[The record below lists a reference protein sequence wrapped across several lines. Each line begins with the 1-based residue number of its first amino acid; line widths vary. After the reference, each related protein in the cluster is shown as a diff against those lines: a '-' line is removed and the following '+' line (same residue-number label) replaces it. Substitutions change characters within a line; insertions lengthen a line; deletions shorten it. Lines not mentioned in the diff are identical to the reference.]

1 MKTGEDFRREFPAME
16 EGFQDAAHQALQAL
30 NEGKSENRMKLRPA
44 MLMAALL
51 VLLMG
56 ASVAATWERWSLDDF
71 IPSNRI
77 TVTGEEW
84 RSMVEAFEPVTVQT
98 SVAEITV
105 REVLFD
111 GYALYIV
118 ADARPKG
125 ESVFFV
131 PEGSKMDAPARDAA
145 GSLPEEMTLREY
157 IAHNGYTRTFEMSLH
172 TDMGGMIFMPE
183 MELNE
188 DGTATF
194 YLRQRLQQP
203 QLQAEP
209 LDVTLYVLMRSDV
222 VRYPCNAEVLLTI
235 DQLPVL
241 EEAVSAEGV
250 RHEFTNS
257 GVALSNLRLVR
268 TPLSTYV
275 TADAEIIDE
284 AAYQDRFGS
293 YVIKFADINGAGYDA
308 GPFNLMGFMRDP
320 VDRNHTGPLYY
331 TATLT
336 MQKLPD
342 TIAVMEYPWGK
353 YEPEMATDSWRVQ
366 LHNVN

>member
-1 MKTGEDFRREFPAME
+1 MKTGVDFLREFPQE
-16 EGFQDAAHQALQAL
+16 DEGFRDAAYQTLQL
-30 NEGKSENRMKLRPA
+30 LREEKEVKRMKLRP
-44 MLMAALL
+44 LFVISL
-51 VLLMG
+51 VSMLLMG
-56 ASVAATWERWSLDDF
+56 VSVAATWERWSLDDF
-71 IPSNRI
+71 IPTGRI
-77 TVTGEEW
+77 TATEEEW
-84 RSMVEAFEPVTVQT
+84 RKMIDAFEPVTVQT

-105 REVLFD
+105 REALFD

-131 PEGSKMDAPARDAA
+131 PEGSEMDAPARETA
-145 GSLPEEMTLREY
+145 GSLPDDITLREY
-157 IAHNGYTRTFEMSLH
+157 IALNGYTRTFEVYMG
-172 TDMGGMIFMPE
+172 TDMGGMTFMPE

-194 YLRQRLQQP
+194 YIRQRLRQP

-209 LDVTLYVLMRSDV
+209 LDVTLYVLMRSDAD
-222 VRYPCNAEVLLTI
+222 RYPCNAEVLLTI

-284 AAYQDRFGS
+284 EAYQARFGS
-293 YVIKFADINGAGYDA
+293 YVIMFADINGAEYDA
-308 GPFNLMGFMRDP
+308 GPFNLKGFMRDP
-320 VDRNHTGPLYY
+320 VDRDHMGPLYY

-336 MQKLPD
+336 MQELPD
-342 TIAVMEYPWGK
+342 AIAVMEYPWRQ
-353 YEPEMATDSWRVQ
+353 YDPEMATASWHVQ
-366 LHNVN
+366 LNRAK

>member
-1 MKTGEDFRREFPAME
+1 MKTGEDFRREFPEME
-16 EGFQDAAHQALQAL
+16 AGFQDAAQQALQEL
-30 NEGKSENRMKLRPA
+30 HEGEVERHMKLRPA

-56 ASVAATWERWSLDDF
+56 VSVAATWERWSLDDF
-71 IPSNRI
+71 IPENRI
-77 TVTGEEW
+77 TVSGEEW
-84 RSMVEAFEPVTVQT
+84 RSMVDAFEPVTVQT
-98 SVAEITV
+98 SVAEVTV

-131 PEGSKMDAPARDAA
+131 PEGSEMDAPARETAD
-145 GSLPEEMTLREY
+145 SLPDDITLREY
-157 IAHNGYTRTFEMSLH
+157 IALNGYTRTYEVYLG
-172 TDMGGMIFMPE
+172 TDMGGMTFMPE

-203 QLQAEP
+203 QLQDEP
-209 LDVTLYVLMRSDV
+209 LDVTLYALMRSDA

-235 DQLPVL
+235 DRLPVQ
-241 EEAVSAEGV
+241 EEAVSAEGA

-284 AAYQDRFGS
+284 AAYQARFGS
-293 YVIKFADINGAGYDA
+293 YVIKFADANGAEYDA
-308 GPFNLMGFMRDP
+308 GPFNLKGFMRDP
-320 VDRNHTGPLYY
+320 VDRDHMGPLYY
-331 TATLT
+331 MATLT

-353 YEPEMATDSWRVQ
+353 YEPEMATDSWHVQ
-366 LHNVN
+366 LNSAN